1 MLHILLLVGLIG
13 IVSCEGPMGPV
24 GPQGPQGEQGEQ
36 GLQGKQGERGPKG
49 ERGVESFALI
59 EQIMNPE
66 DYNENFTSYYIN
78 NPQIRPST
86 VVEIYV
92 KSFYRNTGDA
102 YFSPFDS
109 WSRNYASNASYQIT
123 PGRIRLFDP
132 TNALRGQTVVVVLAT
147 Q

>member
-1 MLHILLLVGLIG
+1 MLHILLLVSLIG
-13 IVSCEGPMGPV
+13 IVGCEGPMGPA
-24 GPQGPQGEQGEQ
+24 GPQGERGEQ

-49 ERGVESFALI
+49 ERGIESFALI

-66 DYNENFTSYYIN
+66 DYDEDFTSYYIN

-102 YFSPFDS
+102 YFTPFDS
-109 WSRNYASNASYQIT
+109 WARSHASSAVYQIT

-132 TNALRGQTVVVVLAT
+132 TNALKGQTVLVVLT
-147 Q
+147 DEV